1 MKQRMQ
7 IIWIY
12 LFKILFFIIGSKTAL
27 SSETFTKELYKNL
40 LIFFGFYFYHV
51 FRVTLLSASYSTLYI
66 LT

>member
-27 SSETFTKELYKNL
+27 SLETFTKELYKNL
-40 LIFFGFYFYHV
+40 LIFFGFYFYRV